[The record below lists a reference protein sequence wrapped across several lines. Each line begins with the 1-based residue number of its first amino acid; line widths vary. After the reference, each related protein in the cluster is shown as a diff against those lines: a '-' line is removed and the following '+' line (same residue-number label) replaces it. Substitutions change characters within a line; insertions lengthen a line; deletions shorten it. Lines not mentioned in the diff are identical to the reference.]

1 MVDQWISGTTP
12 HRIIGLR
19 ADWYT
24 LTEVTAPKG
33 YDVAES
39 ILFELTDSLEIQKV
53 IMIDQPL
60 EEGTEMQTEVET
72 EVTAETETEERE
84 TSKKHQDATDQ
95 TVPKTGDRAPITGV
109 LSIAGLCVFAGGCSL
124 LRLKKRNTEKK

>member
-1 MVDQWISGTTP
+1 
-12 HRIIGLR
+12 
-19 ADWYT
+19 
-24 LTEVTAPKG
+24 
-33 YDVAES
+33 
-39 ILFELTDSLEIQKV
+39 
-53 IMIDQPL
+53 MIDQPL